1 MEFKISHGTPAPVS
15 ERELAINLIKEEGI
29 WTFYTNIPREAQ
41 KYEDLVEASNF
52 VRSEKVYDENENMIE
67 LSGVLKENV
76 KVNIREKI
84 SRPVSE
90 ERRKELSEQLAR
102 GRDKKNKQK

>member
-1 MEFKISHGTPAPVS
+1 MEFKISHGTSAPVS
-15 ERELAINLIKEEGI
+15 ERELAINLVKEMGV

-41 KYEDLVEASNF
+41 RHEDLVEPSDF
-52 VRSEKVYDENENMIE
+52 VRSEKVYDENGNLIE

-90 ERRKELSEQLAR
+90 ERRKKLSEQLAR
-102 GRDKKNKQK
+102 GREKKNKQK

>member
-1 MEFKISHGTPAPVS
+1 MEFKISTSTPAAIA
-15 ERELAINLIKEEGI
+15 ERELVINLMKEEGI

-52 VRSEKVYDENENMIE
+52 VRSEKVYDENKNLIE

-90 ERRKELSEQLAR
+90 ERRKKLSEQLAR
-102 GRDKKNKQK
+102 GREKKNKQK

>member
-1 MEFKISHGTPAPVS
+1 MEFKISHGTSVPVS
-15 ERELAINLIKEEGI
+15 ERELAINLVKEEGI

-41 KYEDLVEASNF
+41 RYEDLVEASDF
-52 VRSEKVYDENENMIE
+52 VRSEKVYDENKNLIE

-102 GRDKKNKQK
+102 GREKKKQK

>member
-1 MEFKISHGTPAPVS
+1 MEFKISHGTSAPVS
-15 ERELAINLIKEEGI
+15 ERELAINLVKEEGI

-41 KYEDLVEASNF
+41 KYENLVEASNF
-52 VRSEKVYDENENMIE
+52 IQSEKVYDENKNLIE

-102 GRDKKNKQK
+102 GRKKKKRK

>member
-1 MEFKISHGTPAPVS
+1 MEFKISHGTSAPVS
-15 ERELAINLIKEEGI
+15 ERELAINLVKEEGI

-41 KYEDLVEASNF
+41 KYENLVEASNF
-52 VRSEKVYDENENMIE
+52 IRSEKVYDENKNLIE

-102 GRDKKNKQK
+102 GRKKKKRK

>member
-1 MEFKISHGTPAPVS
+1 MEFKISTSTPAAIA
-15 ERELAINLIKEEGI
+15 ERELVINLMKEEGI

-52 VRSEKVYDENENMIE
+52 VRSEKVYDENKNLIE

-102 GRDKKNKQK
+102 GREKKKQK

>member
-1 MEFKISHGTPAPVS
+1 MEFKISQGASAPVS

-52 VRSEKVYDENENMIE
+52 VRSEKVYDENENLIE

>member
-1 MEFKISHGTPAPVS
+1 MEFKISHGTSASVS
-15 ERELAINLIKEEGI
+15 ERELAINLMKEEGI

-41 KYEDLVEASNF
+41 RYEDLVEASDF
-52 VRSEKVYDENENMIE
+52 VRSEKVYDENGNLIE

-90 ERRKELSEQLAR
+90 ERRKKLSEQLAR
-102 GRDKKNKQK
+102 GREKKNKQK

>member
-1 MEFKISHGTPAPVS
+1 MEFKISKSTPAPIA
-15 ERELAINLIKEEGI
+15 ERELVINLMKEEGI

-52 VRSEKVYDENENMIE
+52 VRSEKVYDENKNLIE

-102 GRDKKNKQK
+102 GREKKKQK

>member
-1 MEFKISHGTPAPVS
+1 MEFKISTSTPAPIA
-15 ERELAINLIKEEGI
+15 ERELAINLMKEEGV

-52 VRSEKVYDENENMIE
+52 VRSEKVYDENKNLIE

-102 GRDKKNKQK
+102 GRKKKKQK

>member
-1 MEFKISHGTPAPVS
+1 MEFKISTGTSAPVS
-15 ERELAINLIKEEGI
+15 ERELAINLMKEGGI

-52 VRSEKVYDENENMIE
+52 VRSEKVYDENENLIE

-76 KVNIREKI
+76 RVNIREKI

-102 GRDKKNKQK
+102 GREKKKQK